1 MGMDEIRVD
10 EMGFVQ
16 ATLPSN
22 LNRPVPVVGFLAH
35 VDTANFPSENIA
47 PRIVRDYDGTDI
59 LLNEEKNVVLS
70 PTEFENLL
78 EYKGKTLITTDGTT
92 LLGADDKAGVAEIME
107 AMAYLLSHPEIPH
120 GKVRVS
126 FGPDEEI
133 GRGAD
138 NFNAAAF
145 GADFAYT
152 MDAGPLGELEYECF
166 NAASAVYRIFGKSVH
181 PGTAKGRM
189 KNAAS
194 IAVELAALF
203 PVREV
208 PERTDGYEGF
218 YHLEA
223 MEGNC
228 EEACLS
234 YIIRDHDGEKF
245 ELRKAFVQEAAD
257 RINERY
263 GAGTVEVLIAGQ
275 YRNMAEIIKDHM
287 YTIDLAKGAM
297 ENLGIRPLVRPIR
310 GGTDGSKISF
320 MGIPTP
326 NLFAGGENFHGRY
339 EFVALESMEAAV
351 RTIIEIIRLL
361 GEGHFISGEN

>member
-1 MGMDEIRVD
+1 MERFIRYVKIDTRSDGNSERIPSTPAQLDFVKMLAQELAAMGMDEIRVD

-47 PRIVRDYDGTDI
+47 PRIVRDYDGTEI

-145 GADFAYT
+145 GADFA
-152 MDAGPLGELEYECF
+152 
-166 NAASAVYRIFGKSVH
+166 
-181 PGTAKGRM
+181 
-189 KNAAS
+189 
-194 IAVELAALF
+194 
-203 PVREV
+203 
-208 PERTDGYEGF
+208 
-218 YHLEA
+218 
-223 MEGNC
+223 
-228 EEACLS
+228 
-234 YIIRDHDGEKF
+234 
-245 ELRKAFVQEAAD
+245 
-257 RINERY
+257 
-263 GAGTVEVLIAGQ
+263 
-275 YRNMAEIIKDHM
+275 
-287 YTIDLAKGAM
+287 
-297 ENLGIRPLVRPIR
+297 
-310 GGTDGSKISF
+310 
-320 MGIPTP
+320 
-326 NLFAGGENFHGRY
+326 
-339 EFVALESMEAAV
+339 
-351 RTIIEIIRLL
+351 
-361 GEGHFISGEN
+361 